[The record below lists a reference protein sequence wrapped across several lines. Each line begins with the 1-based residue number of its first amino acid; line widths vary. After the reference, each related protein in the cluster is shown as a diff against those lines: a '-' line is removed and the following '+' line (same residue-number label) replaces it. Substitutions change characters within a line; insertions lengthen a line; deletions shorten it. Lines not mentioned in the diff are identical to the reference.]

1 VWSIGAGTVGS
12 VAYLAYRDAVSAT
25 VITVLF
31 GAVGMTT
38 QLAFLDLAAK
48 ACPARAEA
56 TFFALLMS
64 IYNLGT
70 RSSEWTGA
78 NLYDWLG
85 YTPLV
90 LISTVF
96 TAAAW
101 LLVPLV
107 PIDAIQAAA
116 AAGEREATPPA

>member
-1 VWSIGAGTVGS
+1 
-12 VAYLAYRDAVSAT
+12 
-25 VITVLF
+25 
-31 GAVGMTT
+31 
-38 QLAFLDLAAK
+38 
-48 ACPARAEA
+48 
-56 TFFALLMS
+56 MS

-70 RSSEWTGA
+70 SSSEWTGA

-116 AAGEREATPPA
+116 AAGEREAAPPA

>member
-1 VWSIGAGTVGS
+1 VWSIGVGAVS
-12 VAYLAYRDAVSAT
+12 TLAYLLYRGRVSAV
-25 VITVLF
+25 VITLVF
-31 GAVGMTT
+31 GAVAMTT

-48 ACPARAEA
+48 ACPRHAEA

-78 NLYDWLG
+78 NLYDRVG

-90 LISTVF
+90 LISTAF

-101 LLVPLV
+101 ILVPLV
-107 PIDAIQAAA
+107 PIDAIEASA
-116 AAGEREATPPA
+116 REPDA

>member
-1 VWSIGAGTVGS
+1 
-12 VAYLAYRDAVSAT
+12 
-25 VITVLF
+25 
-31 GAVGMTT
+31 M
-38 QLAFLDLAAK
+38 
-48 ACPARAEA
+48 
-56 TFFALLMS
+56 
-64 IYNLGT
+64 
-70 RSSEWTGA
+70 TGA

-116 AAGEREATPPA
+116 ARAESPPAADA

>member
-1 VWSIGAGTVGS
+1 MIRPWSWRRAP
-12 VAYLAYRDAVSAT
+12 
-25 VITVLF
+25 
-31 GAVGMTT
+31 TT
-38 QLAFLDLAAK
+38 
-48 ACPARAEA
+48 CTPP
-56 TFFALLMS
+56 S
-64 IYNLGT
+64 P

-90 LISTVF
+90 LISTAF

-116 AAGEREATPPA
+116 AAAQTETSPPA